1 MDYDVLILG
10 GGIIGCSVAYELSK
24 YNLNIALIEKDFDIA
39 DDVSFVNTA
48 IVYDGSECKDNL
60 MSYLENMG
68 NMMLPEIT
76 KKLNVPFKRVGHLT
90 IADNDETV
98 RIIEENYKRAKSRGI
113 NNIYLIDEKREIE
126 PNYKGE
132 IKKAMYSE
140 NIAVTSPYDLAIG
153 FAEIAYDNGVSF
165 RLEEIVLDIQSIAK
179 GFKVTTNKNKFTC
192 RFVINTTPGEHYTID
207 QDKDYEQKNALKTYY
222 LLLNDEI
229 KEKTSNIV
237 VKLKNEEEFIIQKNT
252 VNGDTLIGINSNNS
266 LGFMKSLKIAKE
278 MINSISRKHVKDIFY
293 DNHNQDR
300 LIIDDSRKNKGYIK
314 VMGNHYGEVTIAP
327 AVSKIICDEI
337 IDKLNCS
344 LNKNFVDKRR
354 EFYRFRE
361 LSNEERN
368 ELISLDKRY
377 GKIVCLC
384 NGISEGEIVD
394 CIRRPLGART
404 VEGVKRRTGATFG
417 TCHGAYCISK
427 IINILARELEKKP
440 TEIVE
445 DSKNSKVLAS
455 RIKEFDRV

>member
-1 MDYDVLILG
+1 
-10 GGIIGCSVAYELSK
+10 
-24 YNLNIALIEKDFDIA
+24 
-39 DDVSFVNTA
+39 
-48 IVYDGSECKDNL
+48 
-60 MSYLENMG
+60 
-68 NMMLPEIT
+68 
-76 KKLNVPFKRVGHLT
+76 
-90 IADNDETV
+90 
-98 RIIEENYKRAKSRGI
+98 
-113 NNIYLIDEKREIE
+113 
-126 PNYKGE
+126 
-132 IKKAMYSE
+132 
-140 NIAVTSPYDLAIG
+140 
-153 FAEIAYDNGVSF
+153 
-165 RLEEIVLDIQSIAK
+165 
-179 GFKVTTNKNKFTC
+179 
-192 RFVINTTPGEHYTID
+192 
-207 QDKDYEQKNALKTYY
+207 
-222 LLLNDEI
+222 
-229 KEKTSNIV
+229 
-237 VKLKNEEEFIIQKNT
+237 
-252 VNGDTLIGINSNNS
+252 
-266 LGFMKSLKIAKE
+266 MKSLKIAKE